1 MPLESNWL
9 LEGIKYLIPLL
20 LSLTVHEWAHAF
32 AASRLGDDTAERM
45 GRLTLNPIPHIDP
58 LGTVILPLLNIPFGW
73 ARPVPVNPVRFTRK
87 LSMSA
92 GMMIVAVAG
101 PLSNVVLALLCAV
114 GFGLMARFGWHHEA
128 AAHFLGIALQLNVAL
143 AVFNM
148 LPIPPLDGSRI
159 ADGLM
164 PLRYRAAWES
174 FAKYGPLVL
183 LMLIVMPRYLHVSVL
198 AWPMMQITDLAI
210 RLIDVIRGV

>member
-9 LEGIKYLIPLL
+9 LEGIKYLIPLI
-20 LSLTVHEWAHAF
+20 LSLSVHEWAHAF

-45 GRLTLNPIPHIDP
+45 GRLTLNPISHIDP
-58 LGTVILPLLNIPFGW
+58 LGTLILPLLRIPFGW

-87 LSMSA
+87 ISMSA

-101 PLSNVVLALLCAV
+101 PLSNVVLALLCALA
-114 GFGLMARFGWHHEA
+114 FGVMARFGWYHEA
-128 AAHFLGIALQLNVAL
+128 AAHFLIIGLQLNIGL

-164 PLRYRAAWES
+164 PLRYRAAWER
-174 FAKYGPLVL
+174 FAQYGPLVL
-183 LMLIVMPRYLHVSVL
+183 LMVIVMPRYLHISLL
-198 AWPMMQITDLAI
+198 AWPMVQITNLAMQ
-210 RLIDVIRGV
+210 LVYAIRGV

>member
-101 PLSNVVLALLCAV
+101 PLSNVVLA
-114 GFGLMARFGWHHEA
+114 
-128 AAHFLGIALQLNVAL
+128 
-143 AVFNM
+143 VFNM

>member
-9 LEGIKYLIPLL
+9 LEGIKYLIPLV

-45 GRLTLNPIPHIDP
+45 GRLTLNPIAHIDP
-58 LGTVILPLLNIPFGW
+58 LGTLILPLLRIPFGW

-87 LSMSA
+87 ISMSA
-92 GMMIVAVAG
+92 GMVIVAIAG
-101 PLSNVVLALLCAV
+101 PASNAVIALLCAIA
-114 GFGLMARFGWHHEA
+114 FGLMARFGWYNDA
-128 AAHFLGIALQLNVAL
+128 AAHFLLIGLQLNIAL

-148 LPIPPLDGSRI
+148 LPIPPLDGSRV

-164 PLRYRAAWES
+164 PVRYRPMWES
-174 FAKYGPLVL
+174 FAQYGPLVL
-183 LMLIVMPRYLHVSVL
+183 LMLIVMPRFVHFSVL
-198 AWPMMQITDLAI
+198 AWPMTQITNLAV
-210 RLIDVIRGV
+210 RLMYAIQGV